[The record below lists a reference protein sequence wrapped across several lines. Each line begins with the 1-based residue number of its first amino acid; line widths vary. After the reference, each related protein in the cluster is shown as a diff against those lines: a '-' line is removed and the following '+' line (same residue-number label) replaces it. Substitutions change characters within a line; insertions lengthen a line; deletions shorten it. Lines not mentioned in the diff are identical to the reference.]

1 MTRPPTEAQRLC
13 RPLFSTPA
21 AAHPWHYAGWPTLG
35 GMLRLVLPLGC
46 PASTPHAA
54 NVRSGAVK
62 IFCCLGRP
70 RETGRYGRRERD
82 RQRHWHYEK
91 CGGQEC
97 DEKAAGH
104 HFLPGRNEEPKYLI
118 TVAGLAAT
126 GHCAF
131 QIRPLSPKF
140 GQHLHS
146 EVAKFD
152 FLRTS
157 RNPGRLLITLPRRC
171 PG

>member
-1 MTRPPTEAQRLC
+1 MTRPPTEASGFC

-21 AAHPWHYAGWPTLG
+21 AAHPWHDAGWPTLRG
-35 GMLRLVLPLGC
+35 FLRLALLLGC
-46 PASTPHAA
+46 PASTSHAV

-62 IFCCLGRP
+62 IFRCLGRP

-82 RQRHWHYEK
+82 RQRRPHDEK

-118 TVAGLAAT
+118 TVAGLGVTFKT
-126 GHCAF
+126 GHCPI
-131 QIRPLSPKF
+131 QTRPLRVHT
-140 GQHLHS
+140 GQ
-146 EVAKFD
+146 
-152 FLRTS
+152 
-157 RNPGRLLITLPRRC
+157 
-171 PG
+171 